1 MGLQNTARGKLQKAI
16 EIPIRVGYAE
26 TDQMGV
32 VHHSNYFRYFEV
44 ARMAHFRSHG
54 LPYGDLERDQ
64 IFFMIL
70 EMHCKCRS
78 PAYFDDVIHVK
89 TWIHRMTRFR
99 IVHHYEIRKQNKQI
113 VATGKTVLASV
124 SKEGFP
130 IPLPESLGR
139 NMLKQN

>member
-1 MGLQNTARGKLQKAI
+1 MRVRNTPEKPSKNAI
-16 EIPIRVGYAE
+16 EIAIRVGYGE

-32 VHHSNYFRYFEV
+32 VHHANYFRYFEV
-44 ARMAHFRSHG
+44 ARMTHFRSHG
-54 LPYGDLERDQ
+54 FPYGDLERGQ

-113 VATGKTVLASV
+113 VATRKTVLASV
-124 SKEGFP
+124 SEEGFP
-130 IPLPESLGR
+130 IPLPESLRR
-139 NMLKQN
+139 NMVKQ